1 MQSTKKSK
9 TNNDISGIVLL
20 AKQSGK
26 TSFQSLS
33 TIKKALGTT
42 KVGHTGTLDSFA
54 DGLLVVLTGRLT
66 RLVPHITSFDKD
78 YLALIEFG
86 KETDTLEVTGNV
98 IKEGPVPSQ
107 EQVRSVLPSFIGEI
121 DQVPPLFSAIHVDGK
136 RASDLARSGKE
147 AEIPSRKIAIYNLSL
162 LDFYDKYALV
172 EVKCSKGTYIRSL
185 ARDIAKACGT
195 CAHLRALRRV
205 SVGPFSLK
213 DAAGASSLGDFT
225 ISNLLQKEIKDIHDT
240 QSFDRQADLALQE
253 EIVEKIQSMTT
264 SLADFCGFI
273 PVDLKSTSAES
284 YFNGRP
290 LSFSDFIWKTELPE
304 NTDLA
309 VFSDG
314 AFSGIVE
321 KRGRKLHYGFVIP
334 QKKKMLV
341 YSWDDVVSGRFST
354 VIAKGGS
361 AITIGS
367 FDGPHIGHES
377 LFDAVLSKSR
387 SSKGKIASGVVT
399 FSFGLRR
406 FKEGDSYTGDV
417 TTLAGKLEI
426 LEEKGFTFALVID
439 FSEQFS
445 RIEGSEFLS
454 ILSEKCGMKFLAEGS
469 DFRCGYKGATNV
481 QTITALAEKI
491 GFDFAVIPPVL
502 FENQRVRSTRI
513 REAVS
518 KADFS
523 SAKKMLGRPFALD
536 CTQVSWRKVTEGECW
551 IYEAK
556 HNFQQVLPPDGSYT
570 VSVIMSAAK
579 AAAHS
584 YECVRRSK
592 ATCEIKFGELRL
604 LGLIASVHTDI
615 RAILF

>member
-1 MQSTKKSK
+1 MQGPKKNK
-9 TNNDISGIVLL
+9 TNNDVSGIVLL

-33 TIKKALGTT
+33 TIKRALGTT

-66 RLVPHITSFDKD
+66 RLVPHITNFDKD

-86 KETDTLEVTGNV
+86 KETDTLELTGQV
-98 IKEGPVPSQ
+98 IKEGPLPTE
-107 EQVRSVLPSFIGEI
+107 EQVRGVLPSFIGQI
-121 DQVPPLFSAIHVDGK
+121 DQVPPAFSAIHIDGK
-136 RASDLARSGKE
+136 RASDLARAGK
-147 AEIPSRKIAIYNLSL
+147 ASEIPARKITIYSLTL

-172 EVKCSKGTYIRSL
+172 EVRCSKGTYIRSL
-185 ARDIAKACGT
+185 ARDIAAACGS
-195 CAHLRALRRV
+195 CAHLKALRRV

-213 DAAGASSLGDFT
+213 DAAGSSCLKDFT
-225 ISNLLQKEIKDIHDT
+225 ISSLC
-240 QSFDRQADLALQE
+240 AE
-253 EIVEKIQSMTT
+253 EEKAPLSRDEEDELGNQIVSKIQPMTK
-264 SLADFCGFI
+264 AVAEFCGFI
-273 PVDLKSTSAES
+273 PVDLKSSSADS

-290 LSFSDFIWKTELPE
+290 LQFSDFIWKTELPE
-304 NTDLA
+304 SIDLA

-314 AFSGIVE
+314 NFAGITE
-321 KRGRKLHYGFVIP
+321 KRGRRLSYGFVVP
-334 QKKKMLV
+334 QKKKMIH
-341 YSWDDVVSGRFST
+341 YSWDDVLSGRFSPEFCARGT
-354 VIAKGGS
+354 ALS
-361 AITIGS
+361 IGS

-377 LFDAVLSKSR
+377 LFDAVLEKSR
-387 SSKGKIASGVVT
+387 KAKNSLVPGIVT
-399 FSFGLRR
+399 FSSGLRR
-406 FKEGDSYTGDV
+406 FKEGEAYSGDAS
-417 TTLAGKLEI
+417 TLAQKLQVIEQ
-426 LEEKGFTFALVID
+426 KGFAFCLVID

-469 DFRCGYKGATNV
+469 DFRCGYKGATDI
-481 QTITALAEKI
+481 QAITALAGEN

-513 REAVS
+513 RSAVS
-518 KADFS
+518 NADFS
-523 SAKKMLGRPFALD
+523 SAKKMLGRPYQLD
-536 CTQVSWRKVTEGECW
+536 CSALSWEKIQEGECTG
-551 IYEAK
+551 YEAK
-556 HNFQQVLPPDGSYT
+556 HDGVQVIPPEGTYS

-584 YECVRRSK
+584 YECVRMSK
-592 ATCEIKFGELRL
+592 ATCEIKFGVLRL